1 MTKFKIKNLPQ
12 QYVVYVLLI
21 SYLLYS
27 YELLAQ
33 THYKIMDMGYVSIPK
48 EMELDEGNVR
58 DVSDQSLSALLNK
71 YNQEI
76 VDKKIVFLQKDLI
89 QNDEVDTKLL
99 RASFTI
105 VKDTQDLDL
114 ENMDQLQ
121 IENISDSIRLA
132 FTKEL
137 EKEKM
142 KIISWYGIQKIIFN
156 NETNALK
163 LSYIKQDI
171 NKVNIMINIYW
182 VYKNSKKYILTCS
195 YKRQEQNKWKP
206 VYNQILKSI
215 YID

>member
-27 YELLAQ
+27 HELLAQ

-58 DVSDQSLSALLNK
+58 EVSDQSLSALLNK

-89 QNDEVDTKLL
+89 HNDEVDTKLL

-121 IENISDSIRLA
+121 IENVSDSIRSA

-171 NKVNIMINIYW
+171 NKVKIMINTYW